1 MTLVQGGLWHYISSG
16 LQGPVNRLRSDIRRS
31 IFDAWFNVVLG
42 SSLIPRDL
50 RSFLLGLSG
59 IKVASRANIYPGVRF
74 KSRLISFGNL
84 VMVNERVYFD
94 NLAHISI
101 EDSVSIGP
109 EAILITST
117 HEMGEA
123 TGRAGRI
130 RSKPITIKSGCW
142 LGARVTVLPGVT
154 IQDGCVVAAG
164 SIVTRDTT
172 PNGLYTGAPAKR
184 VKELPSVESRISDS

>member
-1 MTLVQGGLWHYISSG
+1 MVQGGWWRYISSG
-16 LQGPVNRLRSDIRRS
+16 LQGPVNRFRSDISRF

-74 KSRLISFGNL
+74 KSRSISFGNL

-94 NLAHISI
+94 NLANISI

-109 EAILITST
+109 EAMLITST

-154 IQDGCVVAAG
+154 IQEGCVVAAG
-164 SIVTRDTT
+164 SIVTCDTT
-172 PNGLYTGAPAKR
+172 PNGLYAGAPAKR
-184 VKELPSVESRISDS
+184 VKELPSVESQTSDS